1 MQRRQL
7 SEMLVDVAQGVLA
20 ACNRGVS
27 VHAERVQLALP
38 VEIRLIRT
46 AGATPVLAGDLP
58 VWRWRTVFD
67 QTPNRLSV
75 TWIEGDPA
83 VAGIGDKEP

>member
-7 SEMLVDVAQGVLA
+7 SKMLVDVAQGVLA
-20 ACNRGVS
+20 ARGRDVG

-38 VEIRLIRT
+38 VEIRLIPT
-46 AGATPVLAGDLP
+46 AEGMPVLAGDLP

-75 TWIEGDPA
+75 TWIEDDPA

>member
-7 SEMLVDVAQGVLA
+7 SEMLVDVTQGVLA
-20 ACNRGVS
+20 ARGPGAG
-27 VHAERVQLALP
+27 VHAARVELALP
-38 VEIRLIRT
+38 VEVRLIPT
-46 AGATPVLAGDLP
+46 AEGAIALAGDLP

-75 TWIEGDPA
+75 TWIQGEA
-83 VAGIGDKEP
+83 S